1 MANIRWA
8 MEAIASSFLTST
20 LSVQAQIVPDR
31 TLPNNSVVT
40 PNASILNIT
49 GGTADAAGI
58 NLFHSFQQF
67 SVVTGQTA
75 YFNNPLSV
83 QNILTRVT
91 GGQISTID
99 GIIQAN
105 GTANLFFINP
115 NGIIFGANAQLNI
128 GGSFIASTAN
138 SIQLANGSFFSAT
151 NPQNQPLLTISI
163 PIGLQLGANPAPIV
177 VQGGGNN
184 LRIDAVSSA
193 IIRDNRTVGLQVA
206 PGQTLALVGGDIALE
221 GGNLTALGGRIELW
235 SVRNGLL
242 GITNSNGKL
251 AITNEQLATQFGD
264 IRFTGAASADAS
276 GSGGGS
282 IQVQGRRI
290 WLRDGSAI
298 LATTLGA
305 GDGGGIT
312 VRGSESVEALGFS
325 RNLLFPSIISTSSQ
339 AGSSGKAGAI
349 AIETRSLLV
358 GNGGVLSS
366 TTFGS
371 GNAGNMTVRASSVE
385 AFGTLNNLNAS
396 GLFTGAA
403 FGSTGNA
410 GDLTIETQRLRLTDG
425 AQILATTT
433 GAGKGGELTVR
444 ATEAVEVIG
453 FAEFRN
459 PGLPTASIVVG
470 STIASSVTRRQVTG
484 NAGNVTIETA
494 RLTVKDGGQI
504 VTATFGSGKGGN
516 LTVRA
521 TDSVE
526 LIGTSRTN
534 RLAVSSLAATAGQ
547 NSSGKVGNLTIET
560 RQLTIRDGATATV
573 ENLAPANLALTE
585 ERGNL
590 KVNADSIRLIN
601 GGSLNAET
609 RAGDGG
615 NITINSKDILLRNN
629 SRITT
634 NAQQTADAQQT
645 ANAGNI
651 TINTDTL
658 VAVPKEDSDIRAN
671 APEGSGGR
679 VSITAQGIFGTQ
691 FRDRETPLSDITATS
706 GLGPQFN
713 GTVQI
718 DIRGVDP
725 NRGLVELPETL
736 ADSSNQI
743 AQTCA
748 SQARNNS
755 FVVAGRGGLPPTPSE
770 TLNSTPGWID
780 WRVSGRGGDEGTRE
794 RRETTGAEEFLSSQ
808 SQIPTPQATIQ
819 NPNFNIQN
827 PLIEATGWV
836 INSDGTVQ
844 LVANSAAEVSSD
856 NPYAGNCQTT
866 HSTSRR

>member
-1 MANIRWA
+1 MNLRARLSCFSPIA
-8 MEAIASSFLTST
+8 SIASSFLAST

-40 PNASILNIT
+40 PNGSILNIT

-67 SVVTGQTA
+67 SLVTGQTA

-105 GTANLFFINP
+105 ATANLFFINP

-128 GGSFIASTAN
+128 GGSFIASTAK
-138 SIQLANGSFFSAT
+138 SIQLANGSSYSAT
-151 NPQNQPLLTISI
+151 NPQNQPLLTIST

-184 LRIDAVSSA
+184 LRGEAVSLA

-206 PGQTLALVGGDIALE
+206 PGQTLALIGGDIALD
-221 GGNLTALGGRIELW
+221 GGNLTTLGGRIELW

-242 GITNSNGKL
+242 GITKSNGKL

-276 GSGGGS
+276 GNGGGT

-290 WLRDGSAI
+290 SLQDGSAI

-312 VRGSESVEALGFS
+312 IRASESVEALGFS
-325 RNLLFPSIISTSSQ
+325 RNLLFPSVISTNSQ
-339 AGSSGKAGAI
+339 AGSTGKAGAI
-349 AIETRSLLV
+349 AIETPSLLV

-371 GNAGNMTVRASSVE
+371 GNAGNMTVKASSVE

-396 GLFTGAA
+396 GLFTSAA
-403 FGSTGNA
+403 LGSTGNA
-410 GDLTIETQRLRLTDG
+410 GDLTIETQRLRLTNG

-433 GAGKGGELTVR
+433 GAGNGGNLTVR
-444 ATEAVEVIG
+444 ATEAVEAIG

-504 VTATFGSGKGGN
+504 VTATFGSGRGGN

-526 LIGTSRTN
+526 LIGTSGTN
-534 RLAVSSLAATAGQ
+534 PLAISSLAATGGR
-547 NSSGKVGNLTIET
+547 NSTGNAGNLTIQT

-573 ENLAPANLALTE
+573 ANLAPTGEA
-585 ERGNL
+585 GNL
-590 KVNADSIRLIN
+590 EVNADSIGLID
-601 GGSLNAET
+601 GGFLNAET
-609 RAGDGG
+609 TAGDRG

-634 NAQQTADAQQT
+634 NAQQTA
-645 ANAGNI
+645 NGGNI

-658 VAVPKEDSDIRAN
+658 VAVPKEDSDITAN
-671 APEGSGGR
+671 AQEGSGGR
-679 VSITAQGIFGTQ
+679 VRITAQGIFGTQ
-691 FRDRETPLSDITATS
+691 FRDRATPLSDITATS
-706 GLGPQFN
+706 GLGPEFN

-725 NRGLVELPETL
+725 NRGLAELPETL

-755 FVVAGRGGLPPTPSE
+755 FVVSGRGGLPPTSSE
-770 TLNSTPGWID
+770 ALNSTPGWID
-780 WRVSGRGGDEGTRE
+780 WRLSGRGGDEGTRE
-794 RRETTGAEEFLSSQ
+794 TQDSFSHQ
-808 SQIPTPQATIQ
+808 SPIQ
-819 NPNFNIQN
+819 NPKSKLPN
-827 PLIEATGWV
+827 PLVEATGWV
-836 INSDGTVQ
+836 RDAEGTVR
-844 LVANSAAEVSSD
+844 LVANHAVALSS
-856 NPYAGNCQTT
+856 NSGYQQNCRVN
-866 HSTSRR
+866 SLPSRG

>member
-1 MANIRWA
+1 MANFRWTIA
-8 MEAIASSFLTST
+8 SIASSFLAST
-20 LSVQAQIVPDR
+20 LSVQAQIVLDR

-40 PNASILNIT
+40 PNGSILNIT

-67 SVVTGQTA
+67 SLVTGQTA

-138 SIQLANGSFFSAT
+138 SIQLANGSSFSAT
-151 NPQNQPLLTISI
+151 NPQTQPLLTIDT

-184 LRIDAVSSA
+184 LRLDVVSSA

-206 PGQTLALVGGDIALE
+206 PGQTLALVGGDIAVE

-251 AITNEQLATQFGD
+251 AITDEQLATQFGD

-276 GSGGGS
+276 GNGGGT

-290 WLRDGSAI
+290 SLRDGSAI
-298 LATTLGA
+298 LATTLGE

-312 VRGSESVEALGFS
+312 VRASESVEALGFS
-325 RNLLFPSIISTSSQ
+325 RDLLFPSIISTSSQ

-484 NAGNVTIETA
+484 NAGNVRIETG

-504 VTATFGSGKGGN
+504 VTTTFGSGKGGN

-534 RLAVSSLAATAGQ
+534 RLAISSLAATAGQ
-547 NSSGKVGNLTIET
+547 NSTGRAGNLTIET

-573 ENLAPANLALTE
+573 ENLAPVNLAPTE
-585 ERGNL
+585 EGGDLN
-590 KVNADSIRLIN
+590 VNAESIRLID

-609 RAGDGG
+609 RAGDRG

-629 SRITT
+629 SQITT
-634 NAQQTADAQQT
+634 DAQQT
-645 ANAGNI
+645 ATGGNI

-658 VAVPKEDSDIRAN
+658 VAVPGENSDITAN
-671 APEGSGGR
+671 AQQGSGGQ
-679 VSITAQGIFGTQ
+679 VSISAQGIFGTQ
-691 FRDRETPLSDITATS
+691 FRDRGTRLSDITATS
-706 GLGPQFN
+706 DSGPQFN

-743 AQTCA
+743 VQTCA
-748 SQARNNS
+748 SQARSNS
-755 FVVAGRGGLPPTPSE
+755 FVITGRGGLPPTPSE
-770 TLNSTPGWID
+770 ALNSAPGWID
-780 WRVSGRGGDEGTRE
+780 WRVSGRGGDGGTRE
-794 RRETTGAEEFLSSQ
+794 ARETREIKGAEEFFSSQ
-808 SQIPTPQATIQ
+808 SPIPTPQAPIQ
-819 NPNFNIQN
+819 NPKSKIRN

-836 INSDGTVQ
+836 INSDGTVR
-844 LVANSAAEVSSD
+844 LVVNSAAEVSSD
-856 NPYAGNCQTT
+856 NPYTGNCQTI

>member
-1 MANIRWA
+1 MANFRWTIA
-8 MEAIASSFLTST
+8 SIASSFLAST

-40 PNASILNIT
+40 PNGSTLNIT

-58 NLFHSFQQF
+58 NLLHSFHQF
-67 SVVTGQTA
+67 SVATGQTA

-91 GGQISTID
+91 GGQISTLD

-138 SIQLANGSFFSAT
+138 SIQLANGSSFSAT
-151 NPQNQPLLTISI
+151 NPQTQPLLTIDT

-184 LRIDAVSSA
+184 LRLDVVSSA

-206 PGQTLALVGGDIALE
+206 PGQTLALVGGDIAVE

-251 AITNEQLATQFGD
+251 AITDEQLATQFGD

-276 GSGGGS
+276 GNGGGT

-290 WLRDGSAI
+290 SLRDGSAI
-298 LATTLGA
+298 LATTLGE

-312 VRGSESVEALGFS
+312 VRASESVEALGFS
-325 RNLLFPSIISTSSQ
+325 SNLLFPSIISTSSQ
-339 AGSSGKAGAI
+339 TGSSGKAGAI
-349 AIETRSLLV
+349 AIETPSLLV

-371 GNAGNMTVRASSVE
+371 GDAGNMTVRASSVE

-403 FGSTGNA
+403 LGSTGHA

-484 NAGNVTIETA
+484 NAGNVRIETA

-504 VTATFGSGKGGN
+504 VTTTFGSGKGGN

-534 RLAVSSLAATAGQ
+534 RLAISSLAATAGQ
-547 NSSGKVGNLTIET
+547 NSTGRAGNLTIET

-573 ENLAPANLALTE
+573 ENLAPVNLAPTE
-585 ERGNL
+585 EGGDLN
-590 KVNADSIRLIN
+590 VNAESIRLID

-609 RAGDGG
+609 RAGDRG

-629 SRITT
+629 SQITT
-634 NAQQTADAQQT
+634 DAQQT
-645 ANAGNI
+645 ATGGNI

-658 VAVPKEDSDIRAN
+658 VAVPGENSDITAN
-671 APEGSGGR
+671 AQQGSGGQ
-679 VSITAQGIFGTQ
+679 VSISAQGIFGTQ
-691 FRDRETPLSDITATS
+691 FRDRGTRLSDITATS
-706 GLGPQFN
+706 DSGPQFN

-743 AQTCA
+743 VQTCA
-748 SQARNNS
+748 SQARSNS
-755 FVVAGRGGLPPTPSE
+755 FVITGRGGLPPTPSE
-770 TLNSTPGWID
+770 ALNSAPGWID

-794 RRETTGAEEFLSSQ
+794 ARETREIKGAEEFFSSQ
-808 SQIPTPQATIQ
+808 SPIPTPQAPIQ
-819 NPNFNIQN
+819 NPKSKIRN

-836 INSDGTVQ
+836 INSDGTVR
-844 LVANSAAEVSSD
+844 LVVNSAAEVSSD
-856 NPYAGNCQTT
+856 NPYTGNCQTI

>member
-1 MANIRWA
+1 MANFRWTIA
-8 MEAIASSFLTST
+8 SIASSFLAST

-40 PNASILNIT
+40 PNGSTLNIT

-58 NLFHSFQQF
+58 NLLHSFHQF
-67 SVVTGQTA
+67 SVATGQTA

-91 GGQISTID
+91 GGQISTLD

-138 SIQLANGSFFSAT
+138 SIQLANGSSFSAT
-151 NPQNQPLLTISI
+151 NPQTQPLLTIDT

-184 LRIDAVSSA
+184 LRLDVVSSA

-276 GSGGGS
+276 GNGGGT

-290 WLRDGSAI
+290 SLGDGSAI

-312 VRGSESVEALGFS
+312 VRASESVEALGFS
-325 RNLLFPSIISTSSQ
+325 SNLLFPSIISTSSQ
-339 AGSSGKAGAI
+339 TGSSGKAGAI
-349 AIETRSLLV
+349 AIETPSLLV

-371 GNAGNMTVRASSVE
+371 GDAGNMTVRASSVE

-403 FGSTGNA
+403 LGSTGHA

-484 NAGNVTIETA
+484 NAGNVRIETA

-504 VTATFGSGKGGN
+504 VTTTFGSGKGGN

-534 RLAVSSLAATAGQ
+534 RLAISSLAATAGQ
-547 NSSGKVGNLTIET
+547 NSTGRAGNLTIET

-573 ENLAPANLALTE
+573 ENLAPVNLAPTE
-585 ERGNL
+585 EGSDLN
-590 KVNADSIRLIN
+590 VNAESIRLID

-609 RAGDGG
+609 RAGDRG

-629 SRITT
+629 SQITT
-634 NAQQTADAQQT
+634 DAQQT
-645 ANAGNI
+645 ATGGNI

-658 VAVPKEDSDIRAN
+658 VAVPGENSDITAN
-671 APEGSGGR
+671 AQQGSGGQ
-679 VSITAQGIFGTQ
+679 VSISAQGIFGTQ
-691 FRDRETPLSDITATS
+691 FRDRGTRLSDITATS
-706 GLGPQFN
+706 DSGPQFN

-743 AQTCA
+743 VQTCA
-748 SQARNNS
+748 SQARSNS
-755 FVVAGRGGLPPTPSE
+755 FVITGRGGLPPTPSE
-770 TLNSTPGWID
+770 ALNSAPGWID

-794 RRETTGAEEFLSSQ
+794 ARETREIKGAEEFFSSQ
-808 SQIPTPQATIQ
+808 SPIPTPQAPIQ
-819 NPNFNIQN
+819 NPKSKIRN

-836 INSDGTVQ
+836 INSDGTVR

-856 NPYAGNCQTT
+856 NPYTGNCQTI

>member
-1 MANIRWA
+1 LANFRWTIA
-8 MEAIASSFLTST
+8 SIASSFLAST

-40 PNASILNIT
+40 PNGSTLNIT

-58 NLFHSFQQF
+58 NLLHSFHQF
-67 SVVTGQTA
+67 SVATGQTA

-91 GGQISTID
+91 GGQISTLD

-138 SIQLANGSFFSAT
+138 SIQLANGSSFSAT
-151 NPQNQPLLTISI
+151 NPQTQPLLTIDT

-184 LRIDAVSSA
+184 LRLDVVSSA

-206 PGQTLALVGGDIALE
+206 PGQTLALVGGDIAVE

-251 AITNEQLATQFGD
+251 AITDEQLATQFGD

-276 GSGGGS
+276 GNGGGT

-290 WLRDGSAI
+290 SLRDGSAI
-298 LATTLGA
+298 LATTLGE

-312 VRGSESVEALGFS
+312 VRASESVEALGFS
-325 RNLLFPSIISTSSQ
+325 SNLLFPSIISTSSQ
-339 AGSSGKAGAI
+339 TGSSGKAGAI
-349 AIETRSLLV
+349 AIETPSLLV

-371 GNAGNMTVRASSVE
+371 GDAGNMTVRASSVE

-403 FGSTGNA
+403 LGSTGHA

-484 NAGNVTIETA
+484 NAGNVRIETA

-504 VTATFGSGKGGN
+504 VTTTFGSGKGGN

-534 RLAVSSLAATAGQ
+534 RLAISSLAATAGQ
-547 NSSGKVGNLTIET
+547 NSTGRAGNLTIET

-573 ENLAPANLALTE
+573 ENLAPVNLAPTE
-585 ERGNL
+585 EGGDLN
-590 KVNADSIRLIN
+590 VNAESIRLID

-609 RAGDGG
+609 RAGDRG

-629 SRITT
+629 SQITT
-634 NAQQTADAQQT
+634 DAQQT
-645 ANAGNI
+645 ATGGNI

-658 VAVPKEDSDIRAN
+658 VAVPGENSDITAN
-671 APEGSGGR
+671 AQQGSGGQ
-679 VSITAQGIFGTQ
+679 VSISAQGIFGTQ
-691 FRDRETPLSDITATS
+691 FRDRGTRLSDITATS
-706 GLGPQFN
+706 DSGPQFN

-743 AQTCA
+743 VQTCA
-748 SQARNNS
+748 SQARSNS
-755 FVVAGRGGLPPTPSE
+755 FVITGRGGLPPTPSE
-770 TLNSTPGWID
+770 ALNSAPGWID

-794 RRETTGAEEFLSSQ
+794 ARETREIKGAEEFFSSQ
-808 SQIPTPQATIQ
+808 SPIPTPQAPIQ
-819 NPNFNIQN
+819 NPKSKIRN

-836 INSDGTVQ
+836 INSDGTVR
-844 LVANSAAEVSSD
+844 LVVNSAAEVSSD
-856 NPYAGNCQTT
+856 NPYTGNCQTI

>member
-1 MANIRWA
+1 MNLRATLSYFGT
-8 MEAIASSFLTST
+8 IASCLFAST
-20 LSVQAQIVPDR
+20 LSVQAQIVPDG
-31 TLPNNSVVT
+31 TLLTNSVVT
-40 PNASILNIT
+40 PNGNTLTIT
-49 GGTADAAGI
+49 DGTLDSAGI
-58 NLFHSFQQF
+58 NLFHSFEQF
-67 SVVTGQTA
+67 SVLTGQTA

-83 QNILTRVT
+83 QNILTRIT
-91 GGQISTID
+91 GGQASNID
-99 GIIQAN
+99 GIIQTN
-105 GTANLFFINP
+105 GTNLFLINP
-115 NGIIFGANAQLNI
+115 NGIIFGSNAQLNI
-128 GGSFIASTAN
+128 GGSFIAATAN
-138 SIQLANGSFFSAT
+138 SIKLADGSEFSAIS
-151 NPQNQPLLTISI
+151 PQAPPLLTINV

-184 LRIDAVSSA
+184 LRTDVINSA

-251 AITNEQLATQFGD
+251 ALSNEQLATQFGD

-276 GSGGGS
+276 GNGGGS

-290 WLRDGSAI
+290 SLRDGSAI
-298 LATTLGA
+298 LATTLGT
-305 GDGGGIT
+305 GDGEGIT
-312 VRGSESVEALGFS
+312 VRASESVEALGFS
-325 RNLLFPSIISTSSQ
+325 RDLLFPSGISTSSQ
-339 AGSSGKAGAI
+339 AGSTGKAGAI
-349 AIETRSLLV
+349 AIETPSLLV

-385 AFGTLNNLNAS
+385 VFGTLNNLNAS

-403 FGSTGNA
+403 LGSTGNA

-433 GAGKGGELTVR
+433 GAGNGGDLTVR
-444 ATEAVEVIG
+444 ATEAVEAIG

-470 STIASSVTRRQVTG
+470 STIASSVTRRRVTG

-504 VTATFGSGKGGN
+504 VTATFGVGKGGN
-516 LTVRA
+516 LTIRA

-526 LIGTSRTN
+526 LIGTSGTN
-534 RLAVSSLAATAGQ
+534 PLAISSLAATGGR
-547 NSSGKVGNLTIET
+547 NSTGNAGNLTIET

-573 ENLAPANLALTE
+573 ANLAPTGEA
-585 ERGNL
+585 GNL
-590 KVNADSIRLIN
+590 EVNADSIRLLN
-601 GGSLNAET
+601 GGSLTAET
-609 RAGDGG
+609 TAGDRG

-634 NAQQTADAQQT
+634 NAQQTA
-645 ANAGNI
+645 NGGNI

-658 VAVPKEDSDIRAN
+658 VAVPQENSDITAN
-671 APEGSGGR
+671 AQKGSGGR
-679 VSITAQGIFGTQ
+679 ISITATGIFGTQ
-691 FRDRETPLSDITATS
+691 FGNGLTEKSDITATS
-706 GLGPQFN
+706 ELGPKFN

-725 NRGLVELPETL
+725 NRGLVQLPETL

-755 FVVAGRGGLPPTPSE
+755 FVVTGKGGLPPTPSE
-770 TLNSTPGWID
+770 ALNPTPGWID
-780 WRVSGRGGDEGTRE
+780 WRVSTRRDGAPVPALVGDEGTGEQGSSFGAGERGRE
-794 RRETTGAEEFLSSQ
+794 GITNHPSLIPNPK
-808 SQIPTPQATIQ
+808 SQIP
-819 NPNFNIQN
+819 N
-827 PLIEATGWV
+827 LVEATGWV
-836 INSDGTVQ
+836 RDAGGTVR
-844 LVANSAAEVSSD
+844 LVANPSVAVSS
-856 NPYAGNCQTT
+856 NRGYQHNCRVNSLPSKQYKL
-866 HSTSRR
+866 H